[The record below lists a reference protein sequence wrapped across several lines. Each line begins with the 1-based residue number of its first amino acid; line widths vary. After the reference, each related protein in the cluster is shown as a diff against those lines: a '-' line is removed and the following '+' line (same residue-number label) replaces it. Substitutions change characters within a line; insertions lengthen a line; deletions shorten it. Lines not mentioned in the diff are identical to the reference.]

1 MLHRARHL
9 VAAQLK
15 NPQPFP
21 RLAIAAGEDASPR
34 LRELG
39 QPPAGLASG
48 ERPAGSGLMP
58 PTVRAE
64 IELPERWDGLA

>member
-1 MLHRARHL
+1 MLRRARHL

-21 RLAIAAGEDASPR
+21 RLAIAEREDAAPR

-39 QPPAGLASG
+39 QPPAGLASAN
-48 ERPAGSGLMP
+48 RPANPGLMR
-58 PTVRAE
+58 PTVQAE